1 LVKNFFMAG
10 RDFIFAAKFLCTRA
24 LKSYFLGIFNEFPI
38 FKVKSVRAYMIKFEK
53 YAISAFNGKES
64 INLDKK
70 ERSYK
75 KNENAHEIRKKKLVY
90 VPPCIT

>member
-1 LVKNFFMAG
+1 MVKNFFMAG

-38 FKVKSVRAYMIKFEK
+38 FKIKSVRAYMIKFEK
-53 YAISAFNGKES
+53 YAISDFTAKEL

-75 KNENAHEIRKKKLVY
+75 KK
-90 VPPCIT
+90 